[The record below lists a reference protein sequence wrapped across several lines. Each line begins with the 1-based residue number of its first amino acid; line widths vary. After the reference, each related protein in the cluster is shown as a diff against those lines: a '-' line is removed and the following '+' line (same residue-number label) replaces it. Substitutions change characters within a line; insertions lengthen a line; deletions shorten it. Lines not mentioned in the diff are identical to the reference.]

1 MALDMRCLWHQ
12 SLSNN
17 VGFEIRQPLSR
28 PWCRRSF
35 PAHHRPS
42 WAGAGRVAKPVRD
55 HYSWLAPRTFSS
67 LSLAISR
74 KKPIPWELRDEFLM
88 FVTCRP
94 LLFLLA

>member
-1 MALDMRCLWHQ
+1 MSDFRLD
-12 SLSNN
+12 SLSL
-17 VGFEIRQPLSR
+17 GLGAEGLSQT
-28 PWCRRSF
+28 
-35 PAHHRPS
+35 HHRPS